1 MWQVELVDMVKRE
14 DRVGSI
20 GLQVKQV
27 AGQKQVIL
35 SGLKMGSNQ
44 SGCRSGRV
52 GSSHIFRMNFFLYK
66 ENNMFLSFGKSYN
79 KLLDIKCITLNSL
92 LKSRMNL
99 VKLINTYS
107 IILKLYK
114 S

>member
-1 MWQVELVDMVKRE
+1 MWQVELVDMVKQE
-14 DRVGSI
+14 DRVRSI
-20 GLQVKQV
+20 RLQVKQV

-44 SGCRSGRV
+44 SGCKLGRV
-52 GSSHIFRMNFFLYK
+52 GSDRIFRMNFFIYK

-79 KLLDIKCITLNSL
+79 KLLDRKCITLNSL
-92 LKSRMNL
+92 LKSRMNS
-99 VKLINTYS
+99 VKLVNTYS